1 VVHTAGPHGAS
12 PCSFRPPVSVTA
24 FFENSESDSGSCF
37 RRERRLG
44 LDITWEVFGNEP
56 PVFAGDDASVMHE
69 HATKS
74 IALYFSVSNS
84 NQKERHN
91 LQILGFVLCGEH
103 DEDHALKL
111 YDGTPLG
118 GESAVPGQ

>member
-1 VVHTAGPHGAS
+1 MVVVHTAEPRGTS

-24 FFENSESDSGSCF
+24 FFETSESESGSCF

-56 PVFAGDDASVMHE
+56 PVLRVMMHD
-69 HATKS
+69 HARKS

-84 NQKERHN
+84 SQKEAHN
-91 LQILGFVLCGEH
+91 LQILGFVLSGEH

-111 YDGTPLG
+111 YDARQAQ
-118 GESAVPGQ
+118 SH